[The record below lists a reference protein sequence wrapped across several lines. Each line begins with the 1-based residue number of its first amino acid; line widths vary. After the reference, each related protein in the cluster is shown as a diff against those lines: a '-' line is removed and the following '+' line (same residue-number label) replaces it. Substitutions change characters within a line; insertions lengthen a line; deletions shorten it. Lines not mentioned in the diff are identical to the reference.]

1 VPPRV
6 EDQSLG
12 RGATRDPW
20 SRWEELGFSA
30 GSLVGFQVLPRRW
43 VVERFLAWINRNRRL
58 ARIPRDRS
66 PCWLYDGNS
75 AAATAT
81 TGSTMVERVAVLLG
95 TVQFRLK
102 VKGNV
107 PESTTLVDAGKA
119 AWAMLRQHPVRSW
132 TLVDE
137 LGVVHSVQLSINDFF

>member
-1 VPPRV
+1 
-6 EDQSLG
+6 
-12 RGATRDPW
+12 
-20 SRWEELGFSA
+20 
-30 GSLVGFQVLPRRW
+30 VGFQVLPRRW

-102 VKGNV
+102 VGNV
-107 PESTTLVDAGKA
+107 PESTTLVHAEKA

-137 LGVVHSVQLSINDFF
+137 LGVGHSIRLSINDFFEVSLQRVETSIRRAARSALGER

>member
-1 VPPRV
+1 
-6 EDQSLG
+6 
-12 RGATRDPW
+12 
-20 SRWEELGFSA
+20 
-30 GSLVGFQVLPRRW
+30 VGFQVLPRRW

-66 PCWLYDGNS
+66 PCWLYDT
-75 AAATAT
+75 TAT

-95 TVQFRLK
+95 AVQFRLK

-107 PESTTLVDAGKA
+107 PESTTLVDAEKA

-137 LGVVHSVQLSINDFF
+137 LGIVHSVQLSINDFFEVSLQRVETSIRRAARSALGER